1 MFRVAEDNVHDTK
14 GRIWLLAWQSCSI
27 TFILLVMG
35 GCAATPIR
43 TQPVIHSATVPIPLE
58 ESQGSSNYQL
68 HRGDALEIKF
78 FHTPELNENVTVR
91 PDGKISLQLIG
102 EIVVVGMSAQDLTEK
117 LRELYATTLVA
128 PEISVLVRSFAGQ
141 KAFVGGEVSTPGLV
155 SFDGPPT
162 LLQAL
167 IQVGW
172 IKRSAQLQN
181 VVIVRNSGSSRPDV
195 LFVDVQQWL
204 EEPEQTPPV
213 LLQPFDVVYVPKTRV
228 AKVNDFIQQY
238 IDDPILTPLS
248 RLANFSFFYDLRG
261 VNVDAGLGSIQ
272 SQN

>member
-1 MFRVAEDNVHDTK
+1 MV
-14 GRIWLLAWQSCSI
+14 WQSCAL
-27 TFILLVMG
+27 TFMLLVLG
-35 GCAATPIR
+35 GCVATPVR
-43 TQPVIHSATVPIPLE
+43 TQSVVSSAAVPIPLE
-58 ESQGSSNYQL
+58 ERQESIDYRL

-78 FHTPELNENVTVR
+78 FHTPELNENVHVR
-91 PDGKISLQLIG
+91 PDGKIALPLIG
-102 EIVVVGMSAQDLTEK
+102 EIMVAGMTTQELTEK
-117 LRELYATTLVA
+117 LHELYAVALVA
-128 PEISVLVRSFAGQ
+128 PEVSVIVRTFAGQ
-141 KAFVGGEVSTPGLV
+141 KAFVGGEVGTPGLV
-155 SFDGPPT
+155 SFDEPPT

-172 IKRSAQLQN
+172 IKQSAQLQN

-261 VNVDAGLGSIQ
+261 VNIDAGRES
-272 SQN
+272 N